1 MVDFESRLNKMET
14 DLAAVKEKIS
24 FFNVIYEKF
33 DKTLD
38 KLDERQIEDR
48 KEINEMMSVL
58 QDNIMKEIKAL
69 RDEMAKQHII
79 ENKKID
85 ELNRWRWFVI
95 GGVAVVSWIVSKS
108 IEFMTHK

>member
-38 KLDERQIEDR
+38 KLDERQLEDR
-48 KEINEMMSVL
+48 KEINEMMAVL

-69 RDEMAKQHII
+69 RDEMQRQHQI

-85 ELNRWRWFVI
+85 ELNKWRWIVMGAAAI
-95 GGVAVVSWIVSKS
+95 VGWIISRVVMLTK
-108 IEFMTHK
+108 

>member
-48 KEINEMMSVL
+48 KEINEMMAVL
-58 QDNIMKEIKAL
+58 QDNIMKEIKNL
-69 RDEMAKQHII
+69 RDEMQRQHLI

-85 ELNRWRWFVI
+85 ELNKWRWIVMGAAAI
-95 GGVAVVSWIVSKS
+95 VGWIISRVVMLTK
-108 IEFMTHK
+108 

>member
-48 KEINEMMSVL
+48 KEINEMMAVL
-58 QDNIMKEIKAL
+58 QDNIMKEIKNL
-69 RDEMAKQHII
+69 RDEMQRQHLI

-85 ELNRWRWFVI
+85 ELNKWRWIVMGAAAI
-95 GGVAVVSWIVSKS
+95 VGWIISKVVMLSK
-108 IEFMTHK
+108 

>member
-1 MVDFESRLNKMET
+1 MVDFESRLGKIEAE
-14 DLAAVKEKIS
+14 LAGMREKIS

-38 KLDERQIEDR
+38 KLDERQLEDR

-58 QDNIMKEIKAL
+58 QDNIMREIKSL
-69 RDEMAKQHII
+69 REEMAKQHII

-95 GGVAVVSWIVSKS
+95 GGVAVISWVLSKS

>member
-48 KEINEMMSVL
+48 KEINEMMAVL

-69 RDEMAKQHII
+69 RDEMQRQHQI

-85 ELNRWRWFVI
+85 ELNKWRWIVMGAAAI
-95 GGVAVVSWIVSKS
+95 VGWIISKVVMLTK
-108 IEFMTHK
+108 

>member
-48 KEINEMMSVL
+48 KEINEMMAVL

-69 RDEMAKQHII
+69 RDEMQRQHQI

-85 ELNRWRWFVI
+85 ELNKWRWIVMGAAAI
-95 GGVAVVSWIVSKS
+95 VGWIISKVVMLSK
-108 IEFMTHK
+108 

>member
-1 MVDFESRLNKMET
+1 MVDFESRLSKMET

-38 KLDERQIEDR
+38 KLDERQVEDR
-48 KEINEMMSVL
+48 KEINEMMAVL
-58 QDNIMKEIKAL
+58 QDNIMKEIKNL
-69 RDEMAKQHII
+69 RDEMQRQHLI

-85 ELNRWRWFVI
+85 ELNRWRWLVMGAAAI
-95 GGVAVVSWIVSKS
+95 VGWIISRFIQFAK
-108 IEFMTHK
+108 

>member
-38 KLDERQIEDR
+38 KLDERQVEDR
-48 KEINEMMSVL
+48 KEIYEMMSVL

-69 RDEMAKQHII
+69 RDEMQRQHQI

-85 ELNRWRWFVI
+85 ELNKWRWIVMGAAAI
-95 GGVAVVSWIVSKS
+95 VGWIISKVVMLSK
-108 IEFMTHK
+108 

>member
-48 KEINEMMSVL
+48 KEINEMMAVL
-58 QDNIMKEIKAL
+58 QDNIMKEIKTL
-69 RDEMAKQHII
+69 RDEMQRQHQI

-85 ELNRWRWFVI
+85 ELNKWRWIVMGAAAIVGWIISKEI
-95 GGVAVVSWIVSKS
+95 GRAHV
-108 IEFMTHK
+108 

>member
-48 KEINEMMSVL
+48 KEINEMMAVL
-58 QDNIMKEIKAL
+58 QDNIMKEIKCL
-69 RDEMAKQHII
+69 RDEMQKQHII

-85 ELNRWRWFVI
+85 ELNKWRWIVMGAAAI
-95 GGVAVVSWIVSKS
+95 VGWIISRVVMLTK
-108 IEFMTHK
+108 